1 MGLSTSRYG
10 DSMPRYGIGLDFGT
24 SSVRCLILDLDEGLE
39 LAAGVEPYPSG
50 EEGVLISQTDPHLAR
65 QKPADH
71 FGSLVKATRSALV
84 EASMVRPGFDPIDVI
99 SIGVDTT
106 GSSPMP
112 LAADGTPLGMT
123 EGFEENPAAQC
134 WLWKDHTSY
143 AEAVEITD
151 LAKNMGRPF
160 LNKCG
165 GTYSSEWWWSK
176 ILHCARVAPDVFS
189 AAYTWAEMQDV
200 IPAWLTGTLA
210 PIKLKRGICAAGHKA
225 LYHTDWGGLPDAE
238 FLAALDP
245 RLAELRPRLY
255 AQTLTSD
262 QVAGCLTEERAAE
275 LGLRPGIP
283 VAVGAFDAHMGAV
296 GAGVRPGTMVK
307 IMGTSTCDIMV
318 GPADTPD
325 IQGVCGVV
333 PGSVIPGMIGIEA
346 GQSAVGDLFA
356 WCARELDGR
365 DDAHYRLQEEAAQL
379 RPGESGLLALDWNNG
394 NRTILVDVQLTGLLI
409 GQTLHTTAA
418 EIYRTLIEATA
429 FGSLKIIE
437 QIEAGGAPVNEVIC
451 CGGIAEKSPLT
462 MQVYADICNR
472 PIKVSRSGQTC
483 ALGAAIFGAVSE
495 GARRDV
501 GEAVEKLTGVK
512 ERVYAPNPNAVGV
525 YKKLGSL
532 YTKLHDAF
540 GREGQSLDLFPV
552 MKELLAIQR
561 EARG

>member
-1 MGLSTSRYG
+1 
-10 DSMPRYGIGLDFGT
+10 MPRYGIGLDFGT
-24 SSVRCLILDLDEGLE
+24 SSVRCLILDLDEGIE
-39 LAAGVEPYPSG
+39 LASGVEAYPTG
-50 EEGVLISQTDPHLAR
+50 EEGVLISESDPHLAR

-71 FGSLVKATRSALV
+71 FASLIRATRAALA
-84 EASMVRPGFDPIDVI
+84 EAKKARPEFDAMEVI

-112 LAADGTPLGMT
+112 LAADGTPLGMSA
-123 EGFEENPAAQC
+123 EFEDNFAAQC
-134 WLWKDHTSY
+134 WLWKDHTSFS
-143 AEAVEITD
+143 EAAEITE
-151 LAKNMGRPF
+151 LAKKMGRPF

-176 ILHCARVAPDVFS
+176 ILHCARVAPDVFA

-200 IPAWLTGTLA
+200 IPGWLTGTLA
-210 PIKLKRGICAAGHKA
+210 PDKLKRGICAAGHKA
-225 LYHTDWGGLPDAE
+225 LYHSDWGGLPDAE

-255 AQTLTSD
+255 SETQTSD
-262 QVAGCLTEERAAE
+262 QAVGFLTEERAGE
-275 LGLRPGIP
+275 LGLRVGIP

-296 GAGVRPGTMVK
+296 GAGVKPGTMVK

-318 GPADTPD
+318 GPSDTPD

-365 DDAHYRLQEEAAQL
+365 EDAHIRLQDEAAKL
-379 RPGESGLLALDWNNG
+379 KPGESGLLALDWNNG
-394 NRTILVDVQLTGLLI
+394 NRTILVDVQLTGLLV

-437 QIEAGGAPVNEVIC
+437 QIEAGGASVKEVVC

-462 MQVYADICNR
+462 MQIYADICNR

-483 ALGAAIFGAVSE
+483 ALGAAIFGAVSA
-495 GARRDV
+495 GAFEDV

-512 ERVYAPNPNAVGV
+512 DRIYEPDPGSVAV
-525 YKKLGSL
+525 YKRLGSL
-532 YTKLHDAF
+532 YTLLHDAF
-540 GREGQSLDLFPV
+540 GRKGQNLDLFPV

>member
-1 MGLSTSRYG
+1 MA
-10 DSMPRYGIGLDFGT
+10 RYGIGLDFGT
-24 SSVRCLILDLDEGLE
+24 SSVRCLILDLEEGTE
-39 LAAGVEPYPSG
+39 LAAGVCAYPSG
-50 EEGVLISQTDPHLAR
+50 EEGVLISDADPHLAR

-71 FGSLVKATRSALV
+71 FSSLVHATKLALA
-84 EASMVRPGFDPIDVI
+84 EAATARPGFSPDEVI

-123 EGFEENPAAQC
+123 DGFEDNPHAQC

-143 AEAVEITD
+143 AEAAEITA
-151 LAKNMGRPF
+151 LAKSMNRPF
-160 LNKCG
+160 LDKCG

-176 ILHCARVAPDVFS
+176 ILKCARVAPDVF
-189 AAYTWAEMQDV
+189 AAAHSWGEMQDV
-200 IPAWLTGTLA
+200 IPAWLTGTLGSM
-210 PIKLKRGICAAGHKA
+210 KRGICAAGHKA
-225 LYHTDWGGLPDAE
+225 LYHTDWGGLPDKE

-245 RLAELRPRLY
+245 RLADLRENLY
-255 AQTLTSD
+255 SETHTSD
-262 QVAGCLTEERAAE
+262 QQAGLLTEERAE
-275 LGLRPGIP
+275 DLGLKAGIP

-296 GAGVRPGTMVK
+296 GAGVKTGTIVK

-318 GPADTPD
+318 GSAGTPD
-325 IQGVCGVV
+325 IPGVCGVV

-365 DDAHYRLQEEAAQL
+365 PDAHIRLQEEASHL
-379 RPGESGLLALDWNNG
+379 KPGESGLVALDWNNG
-394 NRTILVDVQLTGLLI
+394 NRTILVDVQLTGLLV

-418 EIYRTLIEATA
+418 EIYRAMIEATA

-437 QIEAGGAPVNEVIC
+437 QIEAGGVPVSEVVC

-462 MQVYADICNR
+462 MQIYADICNR

-483 ALGAAIFGAVSE
+483 ALGAALFGAVSA
-495 GARRDV
+495 GAFANIE
-501 GEAVEKLTGVK
+501 EAVEKMTGTQ
-512 ERVYAPNPNAVGV
+512 ERVYEPHPDSVAV
-525 YKKLGSL
+525 YKRIGAI

-540 GREGQSLDLFPV
+540 GRTGQSLDLFPV

-561 EARG
+561 EVKA

>member
-1 MGLSTSRYG
+1 MA
-10 DSMPRYGIGLDFGT
+10 RYGIGLDFGT
-24 SSVRCLILDLDEGLE
+24 SSVRCLILDLDEGTE
-39 LAAGVEPYPSG
+39 LAAGVCAYPSG
-50 EEGVLISQTDPHLAR
+50 EEGVLISDSDPHLAR

-71 FGSLVKATRSALV
+71 FDSLVKATRLALA
-84 EASMVRPGFDPIDVI
+84 EAAMARPGFSPDEVI

-123 EGFEENPAAQC
+123 PGFEDNPHAQC

-143 AEAVEITD
+143 AEAAEITT
-151 LAKNMGRPF
+151 LAKTMDRPF

-176 ILHCARVAPDVFS
+176 ILKCARVAPDVF
-189 AAYTWAEMQDV
+189 AAAHSWGEMQDV
-200 IPAWLTGTLA
+200 IPAWLTGTLGSM
-210 PIKLKRGICAAGHKA
+210 KRGICAAGHKA
-225 LYHTDWGGLPDAE
+225 LYHTDWGGLPDKE

-245 RLAELRPRLY
+245 RLADLRDRLY
-255 AQTLTSD
+255 SETHTSD
-262 QVAGCLTEERAAE
+262 QQAGLLTEERAE
-275 LGLRPGIP
+275 DLGLKAGIP

-296 GAGVRPGTMVK
+296 GAGVKTGTIVK

-318 GPADTPD
+318 GSAGTPD
-325 IQGVCGVV
+325 IPGVCGVV

-365 DDAHYRLQEEAAQL
+365 PDAHIRLQEEASQL
-379 RPGESGLLALDWNNG
+379 KPGESGLVALDWNNG
-394 NRTILVDVQLTGLLI
+394 NRTILVDVQLTGLLV

-418 EIYRTLIEATA
+418 EIYRAMIEATA

-437 QIEAGGAPVNEVIC
+437 QIEAGGVPVTEVVC

-462 MQVYADICNR
+462 MQIYADTCNR

-483 ALGAAIFGAVSE
+483 ALGAALFGAVSA
-495 GARRDV
+495 GAFANIE
-501 GEAVEKLTGVK
+501 EAVEKMTGTQ
-512 ERVYAPNPNAVGV
+512 ERVYEPDPDAVAIYRRVGAI
-525 YKKLGSL
+525 

-540 GREGQSLDLFPV
+540 GRTGQNLDLFPV

-561 EARG
+561 EVKA

>member
-1 MGLSTSRYG
+1 
-10 DSMPRYGIGLDFGT
+10 MPRYGIGLDFGT
-24 SSVRCLILDLDEGLE
+24 SSVRCLILDLDEGIE
-39 LAAGVEPYPSG
+39 LAAGVQPYPSG
-50 EEGVLISQTDPHLAR
+50 EEGVLISESDPHLAR
-65 QKPADH
+65 QKPSDH
-71 FGSLVKATRSALV
+71 FTSLVQATRSALA
-84 EASMVRPGFDPIDVI
+84 EAAALRPGFDSSEVI

-123 EGFEENPAAQC
+123 VGFEENPAAQC
-134 WLWKDHTSY
+134 WLWKDHTSF
-143 AEAVEITD
+143 AEAAEITE
-151 LAKNMGRPF
+151 LAKTMGRPF

-176 ILHCARVAPDVFS
+176 ILHCARVAPEVF
-189 AAYTWAEMQDV
+189 AAAHTWAEMQDV
-200 IPAWLTGTLA
+200 IPGWLTGTLV
-210 PIKLKRGICAAGHKA
+210 PGRLKRGICAAGHKA
-225 LYHTDWGGLPDAE
+225 LYHTDWGGLPDEE

-255 AQTLTSD
+255 SETFTSD
-262 QVAGCLTEERAAE
+262 QVAGFLTDERAAD

-296 GAGVRPGTMVK
+296 GAGVKPGTMVK

-318 GPADTPD
+318 GPSDTPD

-365 DDAHYRLQEEAAQL
+365 EDAHIRLQDEAARL
-379 RPGESGLLALDWNNG
+379 KPGESGLLALDWNNG
-394 NRTILVDVQLTGLLI
+394 NRTILVDVQLTGLLV

-418 EIYRTLIEATA
+418 EIYRALIEATA

-437 QIEAGGAPVNEVIC
+437 QIEAGGAPVKEVIC

-462 MQVYADICNR
+462 MQIYADICGR

-483 ALGAAIFGAVSE
+483 ALGAAIFGAVSA
-495 GARRDV
+495 GAFKNV
-501 GEAVEKLTGVK
+501 GEAVEQLTGVK
-512 ERVYAPNPNAVGV
+512 DRVYEPNPTSVAV
-525 YKKLGSL
+525 YKRLGSL
-532 YTKLHDAF
+532 YTLLHDAF
-540 GREGQSLDLFPV
+540 GRRAQSLDLFPV
-552 MKELLAIQR
+552 MKQLLAIQR
-561 EARG
+561 EVRG